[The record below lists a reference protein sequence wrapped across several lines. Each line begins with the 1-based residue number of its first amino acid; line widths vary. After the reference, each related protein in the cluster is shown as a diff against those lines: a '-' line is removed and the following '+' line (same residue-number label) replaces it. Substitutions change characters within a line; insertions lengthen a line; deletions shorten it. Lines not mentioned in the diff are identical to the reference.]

1 MAEPRMVEVVC
12 EYCDGTGRNRWGK
25 TDSEGCNWCLSDGYD
40 QRTLVPNSDAALLM
54 ALGEAAMVWLDG
66 GADPE
71 KMRTRFPRVESTA
84 AALRAHREGR
94 GRGAGGGSAA
104 ARSRAAALRARLA
117 ALTTEEK

>member
-1 MAEPRMVEVVC
+1 MGDGDEIAVACPFCGGVGTLDGKTC
-12 EYCDGTGRNRWGK
+12 FDCDGRK
-25 TDSEGCNWCLSDGYD
+25 
-40 QRTLVPNSDAALLM
+40 QIMATLVPNSDAALLM